1 MDNYGLWTRHE
12 WDQQKKLERLPV
24 CDCCGEHIQDE
35 TYNEVTGI
43 KICDECLKG
52 MVRNVE
58 V

>member
-1 MDNYGLWTRHE
+1 MVYGLATSGISRRNSKDFQCVTAVVSIFRMKHTM
-12 WDQQKKLERLPV
+12 RL
-24 CDCCGEHIQDE
+24 Q
-35 TYNEVTGI
+35 GI